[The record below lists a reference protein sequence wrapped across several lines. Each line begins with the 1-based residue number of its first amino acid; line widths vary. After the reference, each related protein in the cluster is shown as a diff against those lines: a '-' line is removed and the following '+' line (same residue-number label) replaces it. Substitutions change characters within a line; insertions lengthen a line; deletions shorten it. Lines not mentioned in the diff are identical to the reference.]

1 MEQIQTAIQ
10 SAYDAKPSEFKDS
23 ILSALA
29 DKVQSRLDI
38 KRMELA
44 GSIFKDDEIDD
55 TEIETEFQSSSE
67 ENVDENL

>member
-29 DKVQSRLDI
+29 DKIQSRLEI

-44 GSIFKDDEIDD
+44 GSIFNDDSTD
-55 TEIETEFQSSSE
+55 TTTETEFQSSSE

>member
-29 DKVQSRLDI
+29 DKVQSRLEI

-44 GSIFKDDEIDD
+44 GSIFNDD
-55 TEIETEFQSSSE
+55 TQDKTTETEFQSSSE

>member
-1 MEQIQTAIQ
+1 MEQIQTAIR

-29 DKVQSRLDI
+29 DKIQSRLEI

-44 GSIFKDDEIDD
+44 GSIFNDD
-55 TEIETEFQSSSE
+55 TQDTTTETEFQSSSE

>member
-29 DKVQSRLDI
+29 DKIQSRLDI

-44 GSIFKDDEIDD
+44 GSIFNDDSTD
-55 TEIETEFQSSSE
+55 TTTETELQSSSE

>member
-44 GSIFKDDEIDD
+44 GSIFNDDAQD
-55 TEIETEFQSSSE
+55 TTTETEFQSSSE

>member
-29 DKVQSRLDI
+29 DKIQSRLDI

-44 GSIFKDDEIDD
+44 GSIFNDDSTD
-55 TEIETEFQSSSE
+55 TTTETEFQSSSE

>member
-29 DKVQSRLDI
+29 DKVQSRLEI

-44 GSIFKDDEIDD
+44 GSIFNDDAQD
-55 TEIETEFQSSSE
+55 TTTETEFQSSSE

>member
-29 DKVQSRLDI
+29 DKIQSRLEI

-44 GSIFKDDEIDD
+44 GSIFNDNVEDNI
-55 TEIETEFQSSSE
+55 TTETEFQSSSE

>member
-29 DKVQSRLDI
+29 DKVQSRLEI

-44 GSIFKDDEIDD
+44 GSIFNDD
-55 TEIETEFQSSSE
+55 TQDTTTETEFQSSSE

>member
-29 DKVQSRLDI
+29 DKIQSRLEI

-44 GSIFKDDEIDD
+44 GSIFNDD
-55 TEIETEFQSSSE
+55 TQDTTTETEFQSSSE